1 MIRFDG
7 GAPMGWTSKSEDVQR
22 DIDEAEF
29 LLKRVTDDE
38 LASKLRT
45 KLGKIKTDVVQLLNY
60 ATTTEILVLS
70 DKLSEQIGVN
80 EALHAELERAKREQQ
95 IQLEQSKQ
103 RELSLKGQNQKLRQ
117 DLEASQKSV
126 RQLQARLGEHE
137 QLGVI
142 TRRRR

>member
-1 MIRFDG
+1 
-7 GAPMGWTSKSEDVQR
+7 MGWTSKSEDVQR

-80 EALHAELERAKREQQ
+80 EALHAELALSANVRETPPPG
-95 IQLEQSKQ
+95 
-103 RELSLKGQNQKLRQ
+103 SL
-117 DLEASQKSV
+117 V
-126 RQLQARLGEHE
+126 
-137 QLGVI
+137 
-142 TRRRR
+142 